1 MKKTKMKKITSTLI
15 ALLFALHSP
24 AVQAEDKPAISIH
37 QAADLAEKAKALRE
51 NGDTV
56 FIESLTLQRTGIF
69 AGKTVWIA
77 KWSGK
82 LPANNPR
89 DREVGVEISMDGT
102 VKHIVKGP
110 ADK

>member
-1 MKKTKMKKITSTLI
+1 MKKITCACI

-24 AVQAEDKPAISIH
+24 VVRADDRPAVSIQ

-51 NGDTV
+51 NGSTV
-56 FIESLTLQRTGIF
+56 FIESLTLQRTGIIH
-69 AGKTVWIA
+69 GKTVWVA